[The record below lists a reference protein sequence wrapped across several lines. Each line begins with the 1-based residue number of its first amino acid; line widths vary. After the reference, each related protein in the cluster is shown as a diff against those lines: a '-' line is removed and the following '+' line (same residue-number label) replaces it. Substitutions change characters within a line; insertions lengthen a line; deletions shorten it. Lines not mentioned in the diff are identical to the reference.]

1 MAAPRGRVAGLV
13 PDAVLSVGAAA
24 LPYIG
29 PRARDGPGRS
39 AEATYESDVL
49 SADPVRGV
57 RPYAEVVAIAPA
69 LRSLWA
75 EPAVPDPPARVWRDW
90 VLVAALLV
98 AAALEGAL
106 RPDVVWRPAAIALAV
121 VTVLTLL
128 WRRTHP
134 LAMVSV
140 PFGIWIVTGPMSEI
154 AGLDEPFGLYTSAC
168 VLVLAYALFRWG
180 SGRQMVIGFAVMAAS
195 AAVSITVEW
204 AGVVDA
210 VTGLIVL
217 LLFPTLLGWAVRW
230 WTTARGRQL
239 DQMKLREREQLARD
253 LHDTVAHHVSAITI
267 RAQAGQVVAA
277 TDPAAALDA
286 LRVIEGEATR
296 TLAEMRTIVGVLRRG
311 ESADLV
317 PQQGVADIH
326 RLRGTGHGP
335 QVEVTMTGD
344 LDDVAPSLGAAL
356 YRIAQESVTNA
367 MRHARHA
374 TRVDVHVVG
383 EDECVRMTVRDDG
396 DATAGRGP
404 DGYGIVGMTERAT
417 LLGGALSAG
426 PGTGRGWTVD
436 VVLPRTVPA

>member
-1 MAAPRGRVAGLV
+1 V
-13 PDAVLSVGAAA
+13 PDAVPSLGAAA
-24 LPYIG
+24 GAHIG
-29 PRARDGPGRS
+29 PRARDRTGRW
-39 AEATYESDVL
+39 AEPARETGVL

-57 RPYAEVVAIAPA
+57 RPYPGAVAIAPA
-69 LRSLWA
+69 VRALWA
-75 EPAVPDPPARVWRDW
+75 EPGVPDPPARVWRDW
-90 VLVAALLV
+90 VLVAVLLV
-98 AAALEGAL
+98 AAVVEGLA
-106 RPDVVWRPAAIALAV
+106 RPGVVWRPAAIAFAL

-140 PFGIWIVTGPMSEI
+140 PFVGWIVIGPLNLA

-180 SGRQMVIGFAVMAAS
+180 SGRQMIIGFAVMLGS
-195 AAVSITVEW
+195 AAVSIYVDWT
-204 AGVVDA
+204 GVVDA
-210 VTGLIVL
+210 VLGLIVL

-311 ESADLV
+311 EAADLV
-317 PQQGVADIH
+317 PQQGVADIP
-326 RLRGTGHGP
+326 RLRGSGHGP
-335 QVEVTMTGD
+335 HVEVTMTGD

-356 YRIAQESVTNA
+356 YRIAQESVTNTL
-367 MRHARHA
+367 RHARHA

-383 EDECVRMTVRDDG
+383 DDECVRMTVQDDG
-396 DATAGRGP
+396 DAPAGRGP

-417 LLGGALSAG
+417 LLGGVLSAG

-436 VVLPRTVPA
+436 VVLPRTVPAT

>member
-1 MAAPRGRVAGLV
+1 MYKRQ
-13 PDAVLSVGAAA
+13 
-24 LPYIG
+24 
-29 PRARDGPGRS
+29 
-39 AEATYESDVL
+39 AEPTYESDVL

-57 RPYAEVVAIAPA
+57 RPYPGVVAIPPA
-69 LRSLWA
+69 VRSLWA
-75 EPAVPDPPARVWRDW
+75 EPGVPDPPARVWRDW
-90 VLVAALLV
+90 VLVGALLV
-98 AAALEGAL
+98 AAALEGVL
-106 RPDVVWRPAAIALAV
+106 RPDVVWRPAAIAVAV

-140 PFGIWIVTGPMSEI
+140 PFGIWIVTGPLSEI
-154 AGLDEPFGLYTSAC
+154 AGLDEPFGLYSTAC
-168 VLVLAYALFRWG
+168 VVVLAYALFRWG
-180 SGRQMVIGFAVMAAS
+180 SGRQMVTGFALIVAS
-195 AAVSITVEW
+195 VAVSTYFEW
-204 AGVVDA
+204 TGVVDA
-210 VTGLIVL
+210 VLG
-217 LLFPTLLGWAVRW
+217 LLFLMLPIVLGWAVRW
-230 WTTARGRQL
+230 WTTARGREL

-296 TLAEMRTIVGVLRRG
+296 TLAEMRTIVGVLRRA
-311 ESADLV
+311 ESAALA
-317 PQQGVADIH
+317 PQQGVADIT
-326 RLRGTGHGP
+326 RLRGNGHGP
-335 QVEVTMTGD
+335 RVEVTMTGD

-383 EDECVRMTVRDDG
+383 DDDCVRMTVRDDG
-396 DATAGRGP
+396 DASAGRGP

-417 LLGGALSAG
+417 LLGGVLSAG
-426 PGTGRGWTVD
+426 PGRGRGWTVD
-436 VVLPRTVPA
+436 VVLPRTVPAS